1 MSDVI
6 VVGAGPVGVMVAAEL
21 ARLGVDVSVIDGR
34 ENPSAGT
41 RAVGLHAAALSAL
54 EDSGATER
62 LLADARRVRTG
73 IATAQGRRLGSV
85 HFDRLRSKHPYVATL
100 PQHATEAAL
109 AATAAFWGA
118 PDVRRGLTATRV
130 ASDGGSGVE
139 LELRDDHGAAV
150 VERAPIVVIATGSR
164 GRAVSPLTAAV
175 RTRNY
180 PDRYLMTDAPDT
192 SNDGDSA
199 VVRLEADGVLES
211 FPLPDGMRRYVAWV
225 ESGGVEA
232 GDAAADR
239 LRSIVTRRM
248 GYAGGAEAIT
258 WATAF
263 GVRRA
268 LVPAMR
274 AGRVFAIGDAAH
286 EVSPI
291 GGQGMNLGLVDA
303 ATLAPLLAQWVR
315 EGAAPEP
322 ELARWEQRRL
332 AAAVLSGRIAAAN
345 TVLGRAL
352 TRVPD
357 RARGAA
363 VRVALGGI
371 SGGILA
377 RAYAMGFDPVARTSG
392 SRHQPSPG

>member
-21 ARLGVDVSVIDGR
+21 ARLGVAASMIDGR

-54 EDSGATER
+54 EESGATER

-73 IATAQGRRLGSV
+73 VATAQGRRLGSV
-85 HFDRLRSKHPYVATL
+85 HFDRLRSRHPYVATL

-109 AATAAFWGA
+109 AATADFWGA
-118 PDVRRGLTATRV
+118 PDVRRGVTATRV
-130 ASDGGSGVE
+130 AQAGASRVD
-139 LELRDDHGAAV
+139 LELRDRDGAMV
-150 VERAPIVVIATGSR
+150 IEHTPLVVIATGSR
-164 GRAVSPLTAAV
+164 GRAISPLTGAV

-199 VVRLEADGVLES
+199 IVRLEADGVLES
-211 FPLPDGMRRYVAWV
+211 FPLPGGMRRYVAWV
-225 ESGGVEA
+225 ESGGVET
-232 GDAAADR
+232 GDAATDR
-239 LRSIVTRRM
+239 LRSIVARRM
-248 GYAGGAEAIT
+248 GTERGAESIT
-258 WATAF
+258 WATSF

-274 AGRVFAIGDAAH
+274 GDRVFAIGDAAH

-303 ATLAPLLAQWVR
+303 ATLAPLLARWVR
-315 EGAAPEP
+315 EGAAPET
-322 ELARWEQRRL
+322 ELARWERSRL

-352 TRVPD
+352 KGVPD
-357 RARGAA
+357 RARRTA
-363 VRVALGGI
+363 VRLALGGK
-371 SGGILA
+371 SGDVLA
-377 RAYAMGFDPVARTSG
+377 RAYAMGFDPAARS
-392 SRHQPSPG
+392 

>member
-21 ARLGVDVSVIDGR
+21 ARLGVDASVLDGR

-73 IATAQGRRLGSV
+73 VATAQGRPLGSV
-85 HFDRLRSKHPYVATL
+85 HFDRLRSRHPYVATL

-118 PDVRRGLTATRV
+118 ADVRRGVTAARV
-130 ASDGGSGVE
+130 AAVDGSAVE
-139 LELRDDHGAAV
+139 LELSDSHGATLL
-150 VERAPIVVIATGSR
+150 ERAPIVVIATGSR
-164 GRAVSPLTAAV
+164 GRGVSPLTAAV

-192 SNDGDSA
+192 SDDGDSA

-211 FPLPDGMRRYVAWV
+211 FPLPGAMRRYVAWV

-239 LRSIVTRRM
+239 LRSVVARRM
-248 GYAGGAEAIT
+248 GTDRGAESIT

-274 AGRVFAIGDAAH
+274 ANRVFAIGDAAH

-303 ATLAPLLAQWVR
+303 ATLAPLLARWVR

-322 ELARWEQRRL
+322 ELVRWEQRRRASARRAGHL
-332 AAAVLSGRIAAAN
+332 AALN
-345 TVLGRAL
+345 TTLGRAL
-352 TRVPD
+352 PPRRD
-357 RARGAA
+357 AARRA
-363 VRVALGGI
+363 ALRAGLAGRPGMLFAHLYTMGLDAGG
-371 SGGILA
+371 
-377 RAYAMGFDPVARTSG
+377 
-392 SRHQPSPG
+392 